1 MMTVHMPVSLTVG
14 DHTGNLG
21 TLSLT
26 PRDNI
31 GVCIADMLRAAAEAF
46 DLAGDGSSDDDAS

>member
-1 MMTVHMPVSLTVG
+1 MTVHMPVSLTVG